1 MQEPRRASRPDG
13 RGTASR
19 KGYRKMELY
28 AWQRKCLK
36 KWEENGYRGI
46 ADVVTGAGKTV
57 LALEGACMLS
67 EKYPGRLR
75 VRIVTPTVSLAGQW
89 AKAVREYEGT
99 KTAAVGIYN
108 GQRKDAYDGQYTV
121 YVVNSARYALA
132 RHILEDMKAGYH
144 VLLIADE
151 CHRYA
156 GAENRKIFD
165 FMRQPS
171 CFPERYHCLGMS
183 ATPRFDEEGLFLEWA
198 LGREIYHYRF
208 REAVREGTVSRFFVY
223 QIGLSFS
230 ADELRAY
237 DQLSSRMGMLYYE
250 LQARYPEL
258 SGMGGH
264 ALFRFLNRT
273 AAREGE
279 DSPAAVYVGLSYQR
293 AAVSYDAAARSAC
306 ACELI
311 RRTDPAAQILV
322 FCERISQAD
331 ELRRRLQ
338 LCGIGRVGSYHSR
351 MPERVRKRVLGDFR
365 DGEVRILISCKALDE
380 GIDVPDAAVGIV
392 MSGTSMSRQRIQ
404 RIGRILRRRKDK
416 PWACLYY
423 LYVRESAEDS
433 TFLMEYKGSET
444 SCSLSYNMQENVFIF
459 KGYEEAAAGLLQE
472 AAERGAQ
479 APVLKELRR
488 CLLLGI
494 LRPDWMTDPEEL
506 EHRMQAEAGR
516 RERNYL
522 LCMKRMA
529 EMRSGN
535 GNT

>member
-1 MQEPRRASRPDG
+1 MQNRGRPNG
-13 RGTASR
+13 RSAAAR
-19 KGYRKMELY
+19 EEYLRMELY
-28 AWQRKCLK
+28 AWQKECLE
-36 KWEENGYRGI
+36 KWKANRYRGI

-57 LALEGACMLS
+57 LALEGACLLS

-89 AKAVREYEGT
+89 AEAIRGYEKIQSVAGM
-99 KTAAVGIYN
+99 YN
-108 GQRKDAYDGQYTV
+108 GKRKDACDGAYTV

-165 FMRQPS
+165 FLWQPS
-171 CFPERYHCLGMS
+171 CSREKYHCLGLS
-183 ATPRFDEEGLFLEWA
+183 ATPRFDEEGCFLESA
-198 LGREIYHYRF
+198 LGRAIYHYRF
-208 REAVREGTVSRFFVY
+208 QEAVREGTVSRFFIY

-230 ADELRAY
+230 ADELQAY
-237 DQLSSRMGMLYYE
+237 DQLSGRMKMLYYE

-258 SGMGGH
+258 TEMGGH
-264 ALFRFLNRT
+264 AFFRFLNRT

-279 DSPAAVYVGLSYQR
+279 DSPAAVYVGLSHQR
-293 AAVSYDAAARSAC
+293 SAVSYSAAARAAC

-311 RRTDPAAQILV
+311 RQLDPVTRVLV

-331 ELRRRLQ
+331 ELRRRLR

-351 MPERVRKRVLGDFR
+351 MPERVRKRMLRDFR

-380 GIDVPDAAVGIV
+380 GLDVPDAVVGIV
-392 MSGTSMSRQRIQ
+392 MSGTSMTRQRIQ
-404 RIGRILRRRKDK
+404 RIGRLLRRRDGK

-444 SCSLSYNMQENVFIF
+444 SCGLSYDMRENAFIF
-459 KGYEEAAAGLLQE
+459 NVYEAMAAGLLQE
-472 AAERGAQ
+472 AGEKGAE

-488 CLLLGI
+488 CLLRGV

-506 EHRMQAEAGR
+506 DRRMQMETEK

-522 LCMKRMA
+522 LCMKRLA
-529 EMRSGN
+529 EKRVANKGPLSAP
-535 GNT
+535 